1 MQSRRSFAYFI
12 LSRVLIFGLISS
24 IPSFQAQ
31 AQIAFTSERNGNKEI
46 YVMDADGRNPRNVTK
61 NPADDWTPSW
71 SPDCKRIAFM
81 SNRDNNNEI
90 YVMDADGGNPQR
102 LTIHPWSDGSPS
114 WSPIGEHIAFNTAR
128 LGNDEIYVMNV
139 DGRNQR
145 NLTKN

>member
-61 NPADDWTPSW
+61 IPRMTGRHHGLLMASALLSCP
-71 SPDCKRIAFM
+71 I
-81 SNRDNNNEI
+81 EI
-90 YVMDADGGNPQR
+90 ITMR
-102 LTIHPWSDGSPS
+102 FT
-114 WSPIGEHIAFNTAR
+114 
-128 LGNDEIYVMNV
+128 
-139 DGRNQR
+139 
-145 NLTKN
+145 